1 MGLYCNSKLK
11 QNFLKKKQNKTS
23 FQRKITQHGKL
34 CRATLPHLCFLLRSS
49 STAAYLTW
57 TFCPNPSPLCYWE
70 VLVPS
75 MSVIPSLSG
84 SLVCLV
90 LNIFLV
96 SSDLILP
103 LLVID
108 IVTPT
113 LSSDSLRTSL
123 YVGAAWGALWGGKQL
138 AVKNC
143 SHSVFT

>member
-1 MGLYCNSKLK
+1 MENFVGLHCLTYVFCLDLHP
-11 QNFLKKKQNKTS
+11 Q
-23 FQRKITQHGKL
+23 
-34 CRATLPHLCFLLRSS
+34 LPTWLGPFALILV
-49 STAAYLTW
+49 TAL
-57 TFCPNPSPLCYWE
+57 PSCYWE

-96 SSDLILP
+96 SSDLTLP

-113 LSSDSLRTSL
+113 LSSDRLRISL
-123 YVGAAWGALWGGKQL
+123 YVGGAWGAVWIWGKAACLEELQSLCFYLNCMFIWDGL
-138 AVKNC
+138 RVAVEIL
-143 SHSVFT
+143 FFFFF